1 MPLGSTAVP
10 PVVLCFATSDATAG
24 AGLQSDVLTLASMGC
39 HPLSV
44 LAAIAVRDT
53 RGVEELL
60 ALDADVVDAQ
70 ARALLEDI
78 PVQAFKLGMVGSV
91 ENVAAIAEILSDY
104 PDVPLVLEPAL
115 SVVDGEEAAG
125 EDMLAA
131 LAELVLPQVTV
142 LVASRSEILQLAAM
156 TPLNEEGEES
166 EEGEEGEEGEDAVD
180 SDDFAELF
188 PPVADEDDAN
198 EGGEEAE
205 AEDDALSLADA
216 IARLLGRGVGHVLL
230 TGGGEPG
237 PQVVN
242 VLVGREGVVRTDA
255 WERLSGP
262 FLGAGA
268 TLAAALA
275 GALAHGM
282 TVPEAAREAQE
293 FTWQALSGAYRPGM
307 GMALPDRFFWARG
320 AEDDNAEA

>member
-1 MPLGSTAVP
+1 MPLGFTAVP

-24 AGLQSDVLTLASMGC
+24 SGLQSDVLTLASMGC

-44 LAAIAVRDT
+44 VAAISVRDT

-60 ALDADVVDAQ
+60 ALDAEAVDSQ

-78 PVQAFKLGMVGSV
+78 PVQAFKLGMLGSV

-115 SVVDGEEAAG
+115 SIVDGEEAAG
-125 EDMLAA
+125 EDMVAA

-142 LVASRSEILQLAAM
+142 LVASRSEVLQLAAL
-156 TPLNEEGEES
+156 TPEEDG
-166 EEGEEGEEGEDAVD
+166 
-180 SDDFAELF
+180 DD
-188 PPVADEDDAN
+188 
-198 EGGEEAE
+198 EGGEFVDADDFGALGEIFEGGETADADDPGDE
-205 AEDDALSLADA
+205 DPGEEDDALSLADA
-216 IARLLGRGVGHVLL
+216 IARVLGRGVEYVLL
-230 TGGGEPG
+230 TGAGEPG
-237 PQVVN
+237 PQLIN

-255 WERLSGP
+255 WERLPGR

-268 TLAAALA
+268 TLAAALV

-282 TVPEAAREAQE
+282 AVAEAVREAQE
-293 FTWQALSGAYRPGM
+293 FTWQALSSAYRPGM
-307 GMALPDRFFWARG
+307 GMALPDRFFWAR
-320 AEDDNAEA
+320 ASEDDDGKA

>member
-1 MPLGSTAVP
+1 MPLGFTAVP

-24 AGLQSDVLTLASMGC
+24 SGLQSDVLTLASMGC

-44 LAAIAVRDT
+44 VAAISVRDT

-60 ALDADVVDAQ
+60 ALDSEAVDAQ

-104 PDVPLVLEPAL
+104 PDIPLVLEPAL
-115 SVVDGEEAAG
+115 SIVDGEEAAG

-142 LVASRSEILQLAAM
+142 LVASRSEVLQLAAL
-156 TPLNEEGEES
+156 TPPGDGDDES
-166 EEGEEGEEGEDAVD
+166 DEAVD
-180 SDDFAELF
+180 ADEFDELGELF
-188 PPVADEDDAN
+188 APGAMAGDDAGDEDDVDDADED
-198 EGGEEAE
+198 
-205 AEDDALSLADA
+205 DDALSLADA
-216 IARLLGRGVGHVLL
+216 IARVLGRGVGYVLL
-230 TGGGEPG
+230 TGAGEPG
-237 PQVVN
+237 PQLIN

-255 WERLSGP
+255 WERLPGR

-268 TLAAALA
+268 TLAAALV

-282 TVPEAAREAQE
+282 TVAEAMREAQE
-293 FTWQALSGAYRPGM
+293 FTWQALSSAYRPGM
-307 GMALPDRFFWARG
+307 GMAVPDRFFWAR
-320 AEDDNAEA
+320 ANEDDDGKA

>member
-1 MPLGSTAVP
+1 MPLGFTAVP

-24 AGLQSDVLTLASMGC
+24 SGLQSDVLTLASMGC

-44 LAAIAVRDT
+44 VAAISVRDT

-60 ALDADVVDAQ
+60 ALDAEAVDSQ

-78 PVQAFKLGMVGSV
+78 PVQAFKLGMLGSV

-125 EDMLAA
+125 EDMVAA

-142 LVASRSEILQLAAM
+142 LVASRSEVLQLAAL
-156 TPLNEEGEES
+156 TPA
-166 EEGEEGEEGEDAVD
+166 EDG
-180 SDDFAELF
+180 DD
-188 PPVADEDDAN
+188 
-198 EGGEEAE
+198 EGGEFVDADDFGALGEIFEGGETADADDPGE
-205 AEDDALSLADA
+205 EDAGEEDDALSLADA
-216 IARLLGRGVGHVLL
+216 IARVLGRGVEYVLL
-230 TGGGEPG
+230 TGAGEPG
-237 PQVVN
+237 PQLIN

-255 WERLSGP
+255 WERLPGR

-268 TLAAALA
+268 TLAAALV

-282 TVPEAAREAQE
+282 AVAEAVREAQE
-293 FTWQALSGAYRPGM
+293 FTWQALSSAYRPGM
-307 GMALPDRFFWARG
+307 GMALPDRFFWAR
-320 AEDDNAEA
+320 ASEDDDGKA

>member
-1 MPLGSTAVP
+1 M
-10 PVVLCFATSDATAG
+10 LCFATSDATAG
-24 AGLQSDVLTLASMGC
+24 SGLQSDVLTLASMGC

-44 LAAIAVRDT
+44 VAAISVRDT
-53 RGVEELL
+53 RGIEELL
-60 ALDADVVDAQ
+60 ALDAEAVDSQ

-78 PVQAFKLGMVGSV
+78 PVQAFKLGMLGSV

-142 LVASRSEILQLAAM
+142 LVASRSEVLQLAAL
-156 TPLNEEGEES
+156 TPA
-166 EEGEEGEEGEDAVD
+166 EDG
-180 SDDFAELF
+180 DD
-188 PPVADEDDAN
+188 
-198 EGGEEAE
+198 EGGEFVDADDFGALGEIFEGGETADADDLGDE
-205 AEDDALSLADA
+205 DAGEEDDALSLADA
-216 IARLLGRGVGHVLL
+216 IARVLGRGVEYVLL
-230 TGGGEPG
+230 TGAGEPG
-237 PQVVN
+237 PQLIN

-255 WERLSGP
+255 WERLPGR

-268 TLAAALA
+268 TLAAALV

-282 TVPEAAREAQE
+282 AVAEAVREAQE
-293 FTWQALSGAYRPGM
+293 FTWQALSSAYRPGM
-307 GMALPDRFFWARG
+307 GMALPDRFFWAR
-320 AEDDNAEA
+320 ASEDDDGKA

>member
-1 MPLGSTAVP
+1 MPLGFTAVP

-24 AGLQSDVLTLASMGC
+24 SGLQSDVLTLASMGC

-44 LAAIAVRDT
+44 VAAISVRDT

-60 ALDADVVDAQ
+60 ALDAEAVDSQ

-78 PVQAFKLGMVGSV
+78 PVQAFKLGMLGSV

-115 SVVDGEEAAG
+115 SIVDGEEAAG
-125 EDMLAA
+125 EDMVAA

-142 LVASRSEILQLAAM
+142 LVASRSEVLQLAAL
-156 TPLNEEGEES
+156 TP
-166 EEGEEGEEGEDAVD
+166 A
-180 SDDFAELF
+180 
-188 PPVADEDDAN
+188 EDDD
-198 EGGEEAE
+198 EGGEFVDADDFGALGEIFEGGETADADDPGDE
-205 AEDDALSLADA
+205 DPGEEDDALSLADA
-216 IARLLGRGVGHVLL
+216 IARVLGRGVEYVLL
-230 TGGGEPG
+230 TGAGEPG
-237 PQVVN
+237 PQLIN

-255 WERLSGP
+255 WERLPGR

-268 TLAAALA
+268 TLAAALV

-282 TVPEAAREAQE
+282 AVAEAVREAQE
-293 FTWQALSGAYRPGM
+293 FTWQALSSAYRPGM
-307 GMALPDRFFWARG
+307 GMALPDRFFWAR
-320 AEDDNAEA
+320 ASEDDDGKA

>member
-1 MPLGSTAVP
+1 MPLGFTAVP

-24 AGLQSDVLTLASMGC
+24 SGLQSDVLTLASMGC

-44 LAAIAVRDT
+44 VAAISVRDT

-60 ALDADVVDAQ
+60 ALDSEAVDAQ

-104 PDVPLVLEPAL
+104 PDIPLVLEPAL
-115 SVVDGEEAAG
+115 SIVDGEEAAG

-142 LVASRSEILQLAAM
+142 LVASRSEVLQLAAL
-156 TPLNEEGEES
+156 TPPGDGDDES
-166 EEGEEGEEGEDAVD
+166 DEAVD
-180 SDDFAELF
+180 ADEFDELGELF
-188 PPVADEDDAN
+188 APGAMAGDDAGDEDDVDDADED
-198 EGGEEAE
+198 
-205 AEDDALSLADA
+205 DDALSLADA
-216 IARLLGRGVGHVLL
+216 IARVLGRGVGYVLL
-230 TGGGEPG
+230 TGAGEPG
-237 PQVVN
+237 PQFVN

-255 WERLSGP
+255 WERLPGR

-268 TLAAALA
+268 TLAAALV

-282 TVPEAAREAQE
+282 TVAEAMREAQE
-293 FTWQALSGAYRPGM
+293 FTWQALSSAYRPGM
-307 GMALPDRFFWARG
+307 GMAVPDRFFWAR
-320 AEDDNAEA
+320 ANEDDDGKA

>member
-1 MPLGSTAVP
+1 MPLGFTAVP

-44 LAAIAVRDT
+44 VAAIAVRDT

-60 ALDADVVDAQ
+60 ALDADAVDSQ

-78 PVQAFKLGMVGSV
+78 PVQAFKLGLLGSV

-115 SVVDGEEAAG
+115 SIVDGEEAAG

-142 LVASRSEILQLAAM
+142 LVASRSEVLQLAAL
-156 TPLNEEGEES
+156 TPEGDDGDDED
-166 EEGEEGEEGEDAVD
+166 GEFVD
-180 SDDFAELF
+180 
-188 PPVADEDDAN
+188 ADEFDALGEIF
-198 EGGEEAE
+198 EGGEADDTDDTDDDDSE
-205 AEDDALSLADA
+205 EDEALSLADA
-216 IARLLGRGVGHVLL
+216 IARVLGRGVQYVLL
-230 TGGGEPG
+230 TGAGEPG
-237 PQVVN
+237 PQLVN

-255 WERLSGP
+255 WERLPGP

-268 TLAAALA
+268 TLAAALV
-275 GALAHGM
+275 GALAQGM
-282 TVPEAAREAQE
+282 AVAEAVREAQE
-293 FTWQALSGAYRPGM
+293 FTVQALTSAYRPGM
-307 GMALPDRFFWARG
+307 GMAIPDRFFWAR
-320 AEDDNAEA
+320 ANEDEDGKA

>member
-1 MPLGSTAVP
+1 MPLGFTAVP

-24 AGLQSDVLTLASMGC
+24 SGLQSDVLTLASMGC

-44 LAAIAVRDT
+44 VAAISVRDT

-60 ALDADVVDAQ
+60 ALDSEAVDAQ

-104 PDVPLVLEPAL
+104 PDIPLVLEPAL
-115 SVVDGEEAAG
+115 SIVDGEEAAG

-142 LVASRSEILQLAAM
+142 LVANRSEVLQLAAL
-156 TPLNEEGEES
+156 TPPGDGDDES
-166 EEGEEGEEGEDAVD
+166 DEAVD
-180 SDDFAELF
+180 ADEFDELGELF
-188 PPVADEDDAN
+188 APVAMEGDDDGDDDDVDDADED
-198 EGGEEAE
+198 
-205 AEDDALSLADA
+205 DDALSLADA
-216 IARLLGRGVGHVLL
+216 IARVLGRGVGYVLL
-230 TGGGEPG
+230 TGAGEPG
-237 PQVVN
+237 PQLIN

-255 WERLSGP
+255 WERLPGR

-268 TLAAALA
+268 TLAAALV

-282 TVPEAAREAQE
+282 TVAEAMREAQE
-293 FTWQALSGAYRPGM
+293 FTWQALSSAYRPGM
-307 GMALPDRFFWARG
+307 GMAVPDRFFWAR
-320 AEDDNAEA
+320 ANEDDDGKA

>member
-44 LAAIAVRDT
+44 LAAISVRDT

-60 ALDADVVDAQ
+60 ALDADAVDAQ

-91 ENVAAIAEILSDY
+91 ENVTAIAEILSDY

-115 SVVDGEEAAG
+115 SIIDGEEADG

-142 LVASRSEILQLAAM
+142 LVASRGEVLQLAAV
-156 TPLNEEGEES
+156 TPQEDDGDEDAEAIDTDEFDAIFRRVADEG
-166 EEGEEGEEGEDAVD
+166 EGEDDVD
-180 SDDFAELF
+180 
-188 PPVADEDDAN
+188 
-198 EGGEEAE
+198 EGGE
-205 AEDDALSLADA
+205 EDDALSLADA
-216 IARLLGRGVGHVLL
+216 IARLLGRGVQYVLL
-230 TGGGEPG
+230 TGAGEPG
-237 PQVVN
+237 PQLVN
-242 VLVGREGVVRTDA
+242 VLVGHEGVVRTDA
-255 WERLSGP
+255 WERLPGR

-268 TLAAALA
+268 TLAGALV

-282 TVPEAAREAQE
+282 TVPEAVREAQE

-307 GMALPDRFFWARG
+307 GMAVPDRFFWAR
-320 AEDDNAEA
+320 ATEDDDGKA

>member
-1 MPLGSTAVP
+1 MPLGFTAVP

-24 AGLQSDVLTLASMGC
+24 SGLQSDVLTLASMGC

-44 LAAIAVRDT
+44 VAAISVRDT
-53 RGVEELL
+53 RGIEELL
-60 ALDADVVDAQ
+60 ALDAEAVDSQ

-78 PVQAFKLGMVGSV
+78 PVQAFKLGMLGSV

-142 LVASRSEILQLAAM
+142 LVASRSEVLQLAAL
-156 TPLNEEGEES
+156 TPA
-166 EEGEEGEEGEDAVD
+166 EDG
-180 SDDFAELF
+180 DD
-188 PPVADEDDAN
+188 
-198 EGGEEAE
+198 EGGEFVDADDFGALGEIFEGGETADADDPGDE
-205 AEDDALSLADA
+205 DAGEEDDALSLADA
-216 IARLLGRGVGHVLL
+216 IARVLGRGVEYVLL
-230 TGGGEPG
+230 TGAGEPG
-237 PQVVN
+237 PQLIN

-255 WERLSGP
+255 WERLPGR

-268 TLAAALA
+268 TLAAALV

-282 TVPEAAREAQE
+282 AVAEAVREAQE
-293 FTWQALSGAYRPGM
+293 FTWQALSSAYRPGM
-307 GMALPDRFFWARG
+307 GMALPDRFFWAR
-320 AEDDNAEA
+320 ASEDDDGKA

>member
-1 MPLGSTAVP
+1 MPLGFTAVP

-24 AGLQSDVLTLASMGC
+24 SGLQSDVLTLASMGC

-44 LAAIAVRDT
+44 VAAISVRDT

-60 ALDADVVDAQ
+60 ALDAEAVDSQ

-78 PVQAFKLGMVGSV
+78 PVQAFKLGMLGSV

-115 SVVDGEEAAG
+115 SIVDGEEAAG
-125 EDMLAA
+125 EDMVAA

-142 LVASRSEILQLAAM
+142 LVASRSEVLQLAAL
-156 TPLNEEGEES
+156 TPEEDG
-166 EEGEEGEEGEDAVD
+166 
-180 SDDFAELF
+180 DD
-188 PPVADEDDAN
+188 
-198 EGGEEAE
+198 EGGEFVDADDFGALGEIFEGGETADADDPGE
-205 AEDDALSLADA
+205 EDAGEEDDALSLADA
-216 IARLLGRGVGHVLL
+216 IARVLGRGVEYVLL
-230 TGGGEPG
+230 TGAGEPG
-237 PQVVN
+237 PQLIN

-255 WERLSGP
+255 WERLPGR

-268 TLAAALA
+268 TLAAALV

-282 TVPEAAREAQE
+282 AVAEAVREAQE
-293 FTWQALSGAYRPGM
+293 FTWQALSSAYRPGM
-307 GMALPDRFFWARG
+307 GMALPDRFFWAR
-320 AEDDNAEA
+320 ASEDDDGKA

>member
-1 MPLGSTAVP
+1 MPLGFTAVP

-24 AGLQSDVLTLASMGC
+24 SGLQSDVLTLASMGC

-44 LAAIAVRDT
+44 VAAISVRDT

-60 ALDADVVDAQ
+60 ALDSDAVDAQ

-115 SVVDGEEAAG
+115 SIVDGEEAAG

-142 LVASRSEILQLAAM
+142 LVASRSEVLQLAAL
-156 TPLNEEGEES
+156 TPPGGDDDDSDE
-166 EEGEEGEEGEDAVD
+166 AVD
-180 SDDFAELF
+180 ADEFDELGELF
-188 PPVADEDDAN
+188 APGEMEGDLVGDDDDADE
-198 EGGEEAE
+198 
-205 AEDDALSLADA
+205 EDDALSLADA
-216 IARLLGRGVGHVLL
+216 IARVLGRGVGYVLL
-230 TGGGEPG
+230 TGAGEPG
-237 PQVVN
+237 PQFVN

-255 WERLSGP
+255 WERLPGR

-268 TLAAALA
+268 TLAAALV

-282 TVPEAAREAQE
+282 TVAEAMGEAQE
-293 FTWQALSGAYRPGM
+293 FTWQALSSAYRPGM
-307 GMALPDRFFWARG
+307 GMAVPDRFFWAR
-320 AEDDNAEA
+320 ANEDDDGKA

>member
-1 MPLGSTAVP
+1 MPLGFTAVP

-24 AGLQSDVLTLASMGC
+24 SGLQSDVLTLASMGC

-44 LAAIAVRDT
+44 VAAISVRDT

-60 ALDADVVDAQ
+60 ALDAEAVDSQ

-78 PVQAFKLGMVGSV
+78 PVQAFKLGMLGSV

-115 SVVDGEEAAG
+115 SIVDGEEAAG

-142 LVASRSEILQLAAM
+142 LVASRSEVLQLAAL
-156 TPLNEEGEES
+156 TPA
-166 EEGEEGEEGEDAVD
+166 EDG
-180 SDDFAELF
+180 DD
-188 PPVADEDDAN
+188 
-198 EGGEEAE
+198 EGGEFVDADDFGALGEIFEGGETADADDPGDE
-205 AEDDALSLADA
+205 DAGEEDDALSLADA
-216 IARLLGRGVGHVLL
+216 IARVLGRGVEYVLL
-230 TGGGEPG
+230 TGAGEPG
-237 PQVVN
+237 PQLIN

-255 WERLSGP
+255 WERLPGR

-268 TLAAALA
+268 TLAAALV

-282 TVPEAAREAQE
+282 AVAEAVREAQE
-293 FTWQALSGAYRPGM
+293 FTWQALSSAYRPGM
-307 GMALPDRFFWARG
+307 GMALPDRFFWAR
-320 AEDDNAEA
+320 ASEDDDGKA

>member
-1 MPLGSTAVP
+1 M
-10 PVVLCFATSDATAG
+10 LCFATSDATAG
-24 AGLQSDVLTLASMGC
+24 SGLQSDVLTLASMGC

-44 LAAIAVRDT
+44 VAAISVRDT
-53 RGVEELL
+53 RGIEELL
-60 ALDADVVDAQ
+60 ALDAEAVDSQ

-78 PVQAFKLGMVGSV
+78 PVQAFKLGMLGSV

-142 LVASRSEILQLAAM
+142 LVASRSEVLQLAAL
-156 TPLNEEGEES
+156 TPA
-166 EEGEEGEEGEDAVD
+166 EDG
-180 SDDFAELF
+180 DD
-188 PPVADEDDAN
+188 
-198 EGGEEAE
+198 EGGEFVDADDFGALGEIFEGGETADADDPGDE
-205 AEDDALSLADA
+205 DAGEEDDALSLADA
-216 IARLLGRGVGHVLL
+216 IARVLGRGVEYVLL
-230 TGGGEPG
+230 TGAGEPG
-237 PQVVN
+237 PQLIN

-255 WERLSGP
+255 WERLPGR

-268 TLAAALA
+268 TLAAALV

-282 TVPEAAREAQE
+282 AVAEAVREAQE
-293 FTWQALSGAYRPGM
+293 FTWQALSSAYRPGM
-307 GMALPDRFFWARG
+307 GMALPDRFFWAR
-320 AEDDNAEA
+320 ASEDDDGKA

>member
-1 MPLGSTAVP
+1 M
-10 PVVLCFATSDATAG
+10 LCFATSDATAG
-24 AGLQSDVLTLASMGC
+24 SGLQSDVLTLASMGC

-44 LAAIAVRDT
+44 VAAISVRDT

-60 ALDADVVDAQ
+60 ALDAEAVDSQ

-78 PVQAFKLGMVGSV
+78 PVQAFKLGMLGSV

-142 LVASRSEILQLAAM
+142 LVASRSEVLQLAAL
-156 TPLNEEGEES
+156 TPA
-166 EEGEEGEEGEDAVD
+166 EDG
-180 SDDFAELF
+180 DD
-188 PPVADEDDAN
+188 
-198 EGGEEAE
+198 EGGEFVDADDFGALGEIFEGGETADADDPGDE
-205 AEDDALSLADA
+205 DAGEEDDALSLADA
-216 IARLLGRGVGHVLL
+216 IARVLGRGVEYVLL
-230 TGGGEPG
+230 TGAGEPG
-237 PQVVN
+237 PQLIN

-255 WERLSGP
+255 WERLPGR

-268 TLAAALA
+268 TLAAALV

-282 TVPEAAREAQE
+282 AVAEAVREAQE
-293 FTWQALSGAYRPGM
+293 FTWQALSSAYRPGM
-307 GMALPDRFFWARG
+307 GMALPDRFFWAR
-320 AEDDNAEA
+320 ASEDDDGKA

>member
-1 MPLGSTAVP
+1 M
-10 PVVLCFATSDATAG
+10 CFATSDATAG

-44 LAAIAVRDT
+44 IAAISVRDT

-60 ALDADVVDAQ
+60 ALDADAVDAQ

-131 LAELVLPQVTV
+131 LAELVLPHVTV
-142 LVASRSEILQLAAM
+142 LVGSRSEVLQLAAM
-156 TPLNEEGEES
+156 TPDD
-166 EEGEEGEEGEDAVD
+166 EGEEGEEGEDAID

-188 PPVADEDDAN
+188 PPVADEDDAD
-198 EGGEEAE
+198 EGSEEAE
-205 AEDDALSLADA
+205 DEDDALSLADA
-216 IARLLGRGVGHVLL
+216 IARLLGRGVGYVLL
-230 TGGGEPG
+230 TGVGEPG
-237 PQVVN
+237 QQVVN

-255 WERLSGP
+255 WERLAGP

-268 TLAAALA
+268 TLAAALV

-282 TVPEAAREAQE
+282 TVPEAVREAQE
-293 FTWQALSGAYRPGM
+293 FTWQALSSAYRPGM
-307 GMALPDRFFWARG
+307 GMAIPDRFFWARG
-320 AEDDNAEA
+320 AEGDDAEA

>member
-1 MPLGSTAVP
+1 MPLGFSAVP

-44 LAAIAVRDT
+44 VAAISVRDT

-60 ALDADVVDAQ
+60 ALDAEAVDSQ

-78 PVQAFKLGMVGSV
+78 PVQAFKLGMLGSV

-115 SVVDGEEAAG
+115 SIVDGEEASG

-142 LVASRSEILQLAAM
+142 LVASRSEVLQLAAL
-156 TPLNEEGEES
+156 TPDDDGDDEGGEFIDADELEVLGELFEGEPEAEEG
-166 EEGEEGEEGEDAVD
+166 
-180 SDDFAELF
+180 
-188 PPVADEDDAN
+188 ADEDA
-198 EGGEEAE
+198 GE
-205 AEDDALSLADA
+205 EDDALSLADA
-216 IARLLGRGVGHVLL
+216 IARVLGRGVEYVLL
-230 TGGGEPG
+230 TGAGEPG
-237 PQVVN
+237 AQLIN

-255 WERLSGP
+255 WERLPGS
-262 FLGAGA
+262 FLGARA
-268 TLAAALA
+268 TLAAALV
-275 GALAHGM
+275 GALAHAM
-282 TVPEAAREAQE
+282 TVPEAVREAQE
-293 FTWQALSGAYRPGM
+293 FTWQALSNAYRPGM
-307 GMALPDRFFWARG
+307 GMAIPDRFFWAR
-320 AEDDNAEA
+320 ANEDDDGKA

>member
-1 MPLGSTAVP
+1 MPLGFTAVP

-24 AGLQSDVLTLASMGC
+24 SGLQSDVLTLASMGC

-44 LAAIAVRDT
+44 VAAISVRDT

-60 ALDADVVDAQ
+60 ALDSEAVDAQ

-104 PDVPLVLEPAL
+104 PDIPLVLEPAL
-115 SVVDGEEAAG
+115 SIVDGEEAAG

-142 LVASRSEILQLAAM
+142 LVASRSEVLQLAAL
-156 TPLNEEGEES
+156 TPPGDGDDES
-166 EEGEEGEEGEDAVD
+166 DEAVD
-180 SDDFAELF
+180 ADEFDELGELF
-188 PPVADEDDAN
+188 APGAMEGDDDGDEDDAD
-198 EGGEEAE
+198 ED
-205 AEDDALSLADA
+205 DDALSLADA
-216 IARLLGRGVGHVLL
+216 IARVLGRGVGYVLL
-230 TGGGEPG
+230 TGAGEPG
-237 PQVVN
+237 PQLIN

-255 WERLSGP
+255 WERLPGR

-268 TLAAALA
+268 TLAAALV

-282 TVPEAAREAQE
+282 TVAEAMREAQE
-293 FTWQALSGAYRPGM
+293 FTWQALSSAYRPGM
-307 GMALPDRFFWARG
+307 GMAVPDRFFWAR
-320 AEDDNAEA
+320 ANEDDDGKA